1 MTKPAGV
8 GEMDRDLG
16 VAFVPAVAGV
26 LALNPDRA
34 DAAPRVPTW
43 TVDGNE
49 IMLAR
54 RRAGLM
60 TPEQLAGESR
70 HHRCDRSS

>member
-8 GEMDRDLG
+8 GEMNRDLG

-54 RRAGLM
+54 RLEGGL
-60 TPEQLAGESR
+60 EQGVTAFGQRTSG
-70 HHRCDRSS
+70 